1 MRKEL
6 SVLVMA
12 VVSLNSQQPT
22 FEAASVKPNKSI
34 DARDA
39 DMKVLAGGR
48 VVIRNVPLLMIAA
61 AAWNVPF

>member
-1 MRKEL
+1 
-6 SVLVMA
+6 MA
-12 VVSLNSQQPT
+12 VVSLNAQQPT